1 MFNCNKSTPDR
12 VDFLF
17 IGLPNRYEDFY
28 LSWGRYLVIHLLKVV
43 YILPQGDLQRHGE
56 EAKGVVGVIMRLDKF
71 LKVARIIKRRT
82 LAKEVCDGGKV
93 MVNGRVAKAGLEVKP
108 GDQVELRVGSR
119 NLSFEIVEIRETVP
133 AKEAAS
139 LYKILS
145 GL

>member
-1 MFNCNKSTPDR
+1 
-12 VDFLF
+12 
-17 IGLPNRYEDFY
+17 
-28 LSWGRYLVIHLLKVV
+28 
-43 YILPQGDLQRHGE
+43 
-56 EAKGVVGVIMRLDKF
+56 MRLDKF

-119 NLSFEIVEIRETVP
+119 SLSFEIVEIRETVP

-145 GL
+145 GP